1 MSKQLFIDNSRLIK
15 KHFQNM
21 RIFLLFAL
29 LTLLSY
35 QDIAAQRLPVQLTG
49 VVMSSDSIQPV
60 FYATIRVPGTNRGT
74 ISDLNG
80 YFSFVVAAGDE
91 VVFSAVGYQ
100 KQKVRIP
107 DGFKHDS
114 YSIIQMMERDTI
126 LLNEAVVYPWP
137 KPEEFKEAFLTLEV
151 PDDDYQRAKRNLAR
165 ETLAEIGEV
174 MAMDGGENYNY
185 RARTYSQNLYTA
197 GQMQRQRIFEPL
209 AWVEFIKAL
218 KRGDFK
224 KKNN

>member
-1 MSKQLFIDNSRLIK
+1 MDAN
-15 KHFQNM
+15 
-21 RIFLLFAL
+21 
-29 LTLLSY
+29 
-35 QDIAAQRLPVQLTG
+35 AQGLPVQLTG

-80 YFSFVVAAGDE
+80 YFSFAVAAGDE
-91 VVFSAVGYQ
+91 VLFSAVGYQ
-100 KQKVRIP
+100 SRKVRIP
-107 DGFKHDS
+107 NGFKHDS
-114 YSIIQMMERDTI
+114 YSIIQMMERDTV
-126 LLNEAVVYPWP
+126 LLDEAVVYPWP
-137 KPEEFKEAFLTLEV
+137 TPEEFKEAFLTIEI

-165 ETLAEIGEV
+165 EVLAEIGEV

-185 RARTYSQNLYTA
+185 RARSYSQNLYTA

-224 KKNN
+224 KKN

>member
-1 MSKQLFIDNSRLIK
+1 
-15 KHFQNM
+15 M
-21 RIFLLFAL
+21 RIFLLIAL
-29 LTLLSY
+29 LTLLSFNESY
-35 QDIAAQRLPVQLTG
+35 AQHLPVQLTG
-49 VVMSSDSIQPV
+49 VVMSGDSIQPV

-80 YFSFVVAAGDE
+80 FFSFVVAAGDE

-100 KQKVRIP
+100 EERLKIP
-107 DGFKHDS
+107 HGFKHDS
-114 YSIIQMMERDTI
+114 YSVIQMMERDTI
-126 LLNEAVVYPWP
+126 LLDAAVVYPWP
-137 KPEEFKEAFLTLEV
+137 TPEEFKEAFLTVQV

-224 KKNN
+224 KKN

>member
-1 MSKQLFIDNSRLIK
+1 
-15 KHFQNM
+15 M

-29 LTLLSY
+29 LTLFAST
-35 QDIAAQRLPVQLTG
+35 DIYAQKLPVQLTG
-49 VVMSSDSIQPV
+49 VIMSGDSIQPV
-60 FYATIRVPGTNRGT
+60 FYATVRVPGTSRGT

-80 YFSFVVAAGDE
+80 FFSFVVGAGDE

-100 KQKVRIP
+100 DQSLKIP
-107 DGFKHDS
+107 NGFKYDN
-114 YSIIQMMERDTI
+114 YSVIQMMERDTV
-126 LLNEAVVYPWP
+126 LLDVATVYPWP
-137 KPEEFKEAFLTLEV
+137 TPEKFKEAFLTIEV

-185 RARTYSQNLYTA
+185 RARAYSQNLYTA

-224 KKNN
+224 NNNKN

>member
-1 MSKQLFIDNSRLIK
+1 
-15 KHFQNM
+15 M
-21 RIFLLFAL
+21 RIFLIIAF
-29 LTLLSY
+29 LTLLTST
-35 QDIAAQRLPVQLTG
+35 DIIAQRLPVQLTG
-49 VVMSSDSIQPV
+49 VVMSADSIQPV
-60 FYATIRVPGTNRGT
+60 FYATVRVPGTNRGT

-80 YFSFVVAAGDE
+80 FFSFVVAAGDE

-100 KQKVRIP
+100 EERLTIP
-107 DGFKHDS
+107 NGFKHDS
-114 YSIIQMMERDTI
+114 YSVIQMMERDTV
-126 LLNEAVVYPWP
+126 LLDIATVYPWP
-137 KPEEFKEAFLTLEV
+137 TPEEFKEAFLTIEV

-224 KKNN
+224 KKD